1 MKANDIRKGNVIIYN
16 SAPHRVLSF
25 FHNTPGKG
33 QAVVQT
39 KLRNLLTGNSTEVRF
54 NSTESVEQA
63 DMNSFT
69 ATYMYRD
76 GDGAH
81 FMNTESYEQVTLGE
95 DVLGDAVYY
104 LQEEMQV
111 EVTTYEGDP
120 IGVELPKTVV
130 LTVEDTEP
138 ELKGATA
145 SSSPKPAKTDT
156 GLSLTVPPFV
166 KVGEKIVVNT
176 DSGEYVSRAEA

>member
-1 MKANDIRKGNVIIYN
+1 
-16 SAPHRVLSF
+16 
-25 FHNTPGKG
+25 
-33 QAVVQT
+33 
-39 KLRNLLTGNSTEVRF
+39 
-54 NSTESVEQA
+54 
-63 DMNSFT
+63 
-69 ATYMYRD
+69 MYRD